1 MEKRVLI
8 QIFLAILLIFI
19 GYIILNNFY
28 IADNSIKKTKVKELD
43 EKEIKGSPINKNII
57 ENIEYSFN
65 NSQGDVYQILADYG
79 EVNSKNPDLMFLTNV
94 NASLTLVNNSIIIL
108 TSDFANFNTQSFET
122 TFINNVRVKRDEEI
136 ITGDELYLVL
146 DKKKKKDNDNTIIEE
161 NIIRISN
168 NVFYKKPGYNLKADI
183 LELDLI
189 SKNIKIYMIDK
200 QKKVLAKSIIK

>member
-8 QIFLAILLIFI
+8 QIFLTVLLIFI
-19 GYIILNNFY
+19 GYIILNSFY
-28 IADNSIKKTKVKELD
+28 ISGNSIKKTKVKELE
-43 EKEIKGSPINKNII
+43 EKETKVSPINKNII

-146 DKKKKKDNDNTIIEE
+146 DKKKKDDDNAIIEE